1 MAPAASI
8 AIVTHSEAIRQIL
21 AHAQTIAKTDTSV
34 LIIGETGAGK
44 ELLADYIHRV
54 SARWDRP
61 FIKISLSAMPHD
73 LIESELFGHDRG
85 AFTGALT
92 DKKGLFEMADTGTLF
107 LDDIDDVP
115 QAVQAKLL
123 RVLESGQVMH
133 VGGTA
138 TIPVDVRV
146 ISASKVDLRE
156 MVSRNLFRSDLF
168 YRLNVFPLV
177 LPPLR
182 DRREDVPLLVEHFLR
197 RFAAGRTL
205 VVSPDAA
212 RALMA
217 YNWPGNVRELRNVAQ
232 RLALFCQA
240 QITLA
245 DLPPEV
251 HDGQPVEQ
259 MLKAC
264 SRCMV
269 DQQMSFTQVV
279 ECLETNLL
287 RQALVDANGNR
298 TAAARNLGLSQ
309 STLRDKL
316 KRHGLDDEQT

>member
-1 MAPAASI
+1 MAPIASI
-8 AIVTHSEAIRQIL
+8 AIVTQSEAIRQIL
-21 AHAQTIAKTDTSV
+21 ARAQTIARSDTSV

-73 LIESELFGHDRG
+73 LIESELFGHERG

-115 QAVQAKLL
+115 PAVQTKLL
-123 RVLESGQVMH
+123 RVLESAEVMH

-156 MVSRNLFRSDLF
+156 LVSRNLFRSDLF
-168 YRLNVFPLV
+168 YRLNVFPLI
-177 LPPLR
+177 LPSLR
-182 DRREDVPLLVEHFLR
+182 ERREDVPLLIDHFLR
-197 RFAAGRTL
+197 RFAQGRSLT
-205 VVSPDAA
+205 VTPEAE
-212 RALMA
+212 RALTA
-217 YNWPGNVRELRNVAQ
+217 YDWPGNVRELRNVAQ

-240 QITLA
+240 EVTLA

-251 HDGQPVEQ
+251 HQGQPVQQ

-264 SRCMV
+264 SRCMI
-269 DQQMSFTQVV
+269 DQQMTFTEVV

-287 RQALVDANGNR
+287 RQALLEAGGNR

-316 KRHGLDDEQT
+316 KRHGLDDSES